1 MNSSW
6 IDSILYKKTPAGDSY
21 LAVFLKD
28 TAQVQSRAQS
38 QAPFESAPAE
48 PVAFL
53 YGGPTS
59 PIPSW
64 LPGLLKAG
72 TGRRSVGLAYN
83 RLLKGKYEYQ
93 RVEGKESVQQL
104 KEMVS

>member
-6 IDSILYKKTPAGDSY
+6 IDSILYKRTTDGSY

-28 TAQVQSRAQS
+28 TAGVQS
-38 QAPFESAPAE
+38 QAPFETTPAE

-53 YGGPTS
+53 YGGPES

-64 LPGLLKAG
+64 IPGLLAAG

-83 RLLKGKYEYQ
+83 KLLKGKYSYQ
-93 RVEGKESVQQL
+93 RVEGRENVEAL
-104 KEMVS
+104 KEMMS